1 MVKALV
7 WGTREPGFKSRRP
20 DELSGVATCA
30 ISGVWR
36 RPGSFRLMTN
46 ADLGGKQLLRGTK
59 RLHGSFP

>member
-46 ADLGGKQLLRGTK
+46 ADLGG
-59 RLHGSFP
+59 